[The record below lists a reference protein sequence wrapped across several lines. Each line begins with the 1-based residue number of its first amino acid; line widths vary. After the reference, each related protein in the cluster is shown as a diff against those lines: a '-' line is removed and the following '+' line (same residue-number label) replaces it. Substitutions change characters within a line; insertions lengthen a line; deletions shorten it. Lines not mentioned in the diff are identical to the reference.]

1 MDVIMEPWP
10 WYVAGPLLASVL
22 FLMLFFGKTFGFSS
36 NLRTICSIGGAG
48 KVADFF
54 DFNWRGQIWNL
65 VFLVGTVLGAWTAS
79 NFLMKDH
86 RIDLN
91 PKTVS
96 ALEQMNIEANVNSYV
111 PEEIFNLSE
120 HGSKAIIILIIGGL
134 LIGFGTRWAGGCTSG
149 HAITGL
155 SNLQIPSLI
164 ATIGFFAGGLL
175 MTHFLLPLIFGS

>member
-1 MDVIMEPWP
+1 MEPWP
-10 WYVAGPLLASVL
+10 WYVAGPLLSLVL
-22 FLMLFFGKTFGFSS
+22 FLMLYFGKSFGFSS

-54 DFNWRGQIWNL
+54 DFNWKGQIWNL
-65 VFLVGTVLGAWTAS
+65 TFLVGTVVGAWLAS
-79 NFLMKDH
+79 QYLMNDH
-86 RIDLN
+86 HVELN
-91 PKTVS
+91 PKTVE
-96 ALEQMNIEANVNSYV
+96 ALNEMNIDTQVDSYV
-111 PEEIFNLSE
+111 PNEIFDISAY
-120 HGSKAIIILIIGGL
+120 GSKAIAILIIGGL

-149 HAITGL
+149 HSITGL